1 MQFAGIACPFYFG
14 MVKRDVLFWWFW
26 PKQNILG
33 NISFEIGDFLPV
45 FTGQIK
51 AQASL
56 TFASVFFLQLECA
69 YDQIIVPLENFRK
82 EKIGKVKEGKKKFE
96 KQTAKFCQ
104 SQERYLNL
112 SLKKQDSQLKEV
124 SHVNLC

>member
-14 MVKRDVLFWWFW
+14 M
-26 PKQNILG
+26 
-33 NISFEIGDFLPV
+33 
-45 FTGQIK
+45 
-51 AQASL
+51 
-56 TFASVFFLQLECA
+56 LECA

-112 SLKKQDSQLKEV
+112 SLKKQDSQLKEICLEGETVDGPEIHSGV
-124 SHVNLC
+124 SPETFAQINRH